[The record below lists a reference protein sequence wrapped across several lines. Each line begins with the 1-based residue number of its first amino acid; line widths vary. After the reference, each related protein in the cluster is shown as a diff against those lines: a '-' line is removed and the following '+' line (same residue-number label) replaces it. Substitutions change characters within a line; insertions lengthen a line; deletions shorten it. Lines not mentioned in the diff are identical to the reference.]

1 MEDRGRMVANMR
13 KRRSLLRA
21 WGAWKEEFD
30 DTVRSAECAS
40 WRDAKLKTEG
50 LSAFKVCLER
60 RRVRSAGARR
70 RR

>member
-1 MEDRGRMVANMR
+1 M
-13 KRRSLLRA
+13 RA